1 MNMNPRLLAM
11 MQQQRMMGGTAPGGP
26 QAMPMPMPGMGGGG
40 AMPGMMAPPSPGVNP
55 APPMGGMAPK
65 PGGVAQGSP
74 MPPQAQPM
82 PMGGGAASG
91 MNPMMMAMMMQRMR
105 GQMPGQTSQGT
116 QSGGASDL
124 QAGGVVN
131 PGGAPTTGP
140 DQAAAGATPTPQSG
154 PFGLLS
160 GALGGMPPWMIPGL
174 FGGSSY

>member
-11 MQQQRMMGGTAPGGP
+11 MQQQRMMGGTAPGAP
-26 QAMPMPMPGMGGGG
+26 QAQPMPMPGMGGGG

-82 PMGGGAASG
+82 PMGGGMSSG
-91 MNPMMMAMMMQRMR
+91 MNPMMMAMMMARMR
-105 GQMPGQTSQGT
+105 QQQGMPGAQEQQVNQTLAQSPGAGSSDPMAQGAA
-116 QSGGASDL
+116 Q
-124 QAGGVVN
+124 
-131 PGGAPTTGP
+131 
-140 DQAAAGATPTPQSG
+140 AAGAGGSQSG